1 MLIMNKLLTR
11 KLFLFTLCGFINL
24 NSAFSQGHILIVGG
38 GTENYNDWSNIPYA
52 WAVDNS
58 DNQKVAIVSFN
69 NESEWL
75 PNYFI
80 SLGATAAK
88 NFRINTSALANSQET
103 YDSLMVYDVIF
114 FKGGNQANYYLTYKN
129 SKVQDAVTDKFNLGG
144 VIAGTSA
151 GLAILSGV
159 IYTAENG
166 TAYSD
171 NCLKNIFH
179 SSITLKNDF
188 LNLMQGYIF
197 DSHFVERGRLAR
209 LLAFMARW
217 KHDHDEDL
225 IGIGVDDMTAFCIDL
240 SDPDNAIGYAW
251 GTAAVNIYRDGEF
264 GHQDNKLFC
273 QDVKATQLLHG
284 CTINLNTYEVEG
296 FNSQMSVEQTAE
308 FGNRTILL
316 SGSDPVSENQMFIAH
331 ILDSLG
337 SKSEPILIITG
348 TNTALANAYKQAF
361 ISAGANNVEVEQA
374 VASNNSNP
382 VFQEWIEQSWKF
394 VFIDNSYQTLYDFMF
409 SGSGNGAL
417 LLEKI
422 HSTEVAVGFVGDNS
436 RMAGAQ
442 VVSDNYITNPNASFY
457 GQLTFNPGLN
467 LLSTMVIMPNTYLY
481 STDYY
486 ENTNSALPYAM
497 LQEQVYRGIWLT
509 VKNYMKYYV
518 EFPYSYITVY
528 GESPAMILTSQEGN
542 YDLNAQLF
550 RNRQVGGFEYKDFQ
564 TLLYPNNLMVGDVVY
579 GIQSP
584 NENKA
589 LHANYDPALK
599 SITVY
604 FEASTAGNVEIA
616 LYNINGQLVHTFRKD
631 FMSGQERF
639 NLRVPELN
647 NGLFI
652 LRVVSKEFTAT
663 AKVRV
668 LH

>member
-1 MLIMNKLLTR
+1 MNKLLTR
-11 KLFLFTLCGFINL
+11 KLLLVALYAFITL
-24 NSAFSQGHILIVGG
+24 SAAFSQGHIMIVGG

-58 DNQKVAIVSFN
+58 ENQKVAIVSFN

-75 PNYFI
+75 PDYFI

-88 NFRINTSALANSQET
+88 NFRINTSALANFQDT
-103 YDSLMVYDVIF
+103 YDSLMVYDVIY

-129 SKVQDAVTDKFNLGG
+129 SKVQDAVTDKFNEGG

-159 IYTAENG
+159 MYTAENG

-188 LNLMQGYIF
+188 LNLMPGYLF

-225 IGIGVDDMTAFCIDL
+225 VGIGVDDMTAFCIDL

-251 GTAAVNIYRDGEF
+251 GTAAVNIYRDGVF

-284 CTINLNTYEVEG
+284 CSINLSTFEVEG
-296 FNSQMSVEQTAE
+296 FVSQMSVEQTTE
-308 FGNRTILL
+308 FGNRTVLL
-316 SGSDPVSENQMFIAH
+316 SGSDPVNENQLFIT
-331 ILDSLG
+331 LMVDSVG

-348 TNTALANAYKQAF
+348 TNTTLANAYKQAY
-361 ISAGANNVEVEQA
+361 INAGATNVEVEQA
-374 VASNNSNP
+374 IPSNNSNP
-382 VFQEWIEQSWKF
+382 AFQELIEQTWKF
-394 VFIDNSYQTLYDFMF
+394 VFAGNAYHTLYDFMY
-409 SGSGNGAL
+409 SGSGNGDL

-422 HSTEVAVGFVGDNS
+422 HSTGVVVGFVGDNS

-442 VVSDNYITNPNASFY
+442 LVSDNYITNPSASFY
-457 GQLTFNPGLN
+457 GQLAFNPGLN

-497 LQEQVYRGIWLT
+497 LKEQVHRGVWLT
-509 VKNYMKYYV
+509 VKNFMKYYV

-542 YDLNAQLF
+542 YDLNAQIF
-550 RNRQVGGFEYKDFQ
+550 RNRQVGGFENMVFQ

-579 GIQSP
+579 GV
-584 NENKA
+584 ENLAQNNA
-589 LHANYDPALK
+589 LRAYYDPASQAINIRFK
-599 SITVY
+599 ST
-604 FEASTAGNVEIA
+604 EAGSTLLGLFNT
-616 LYNINGQLVHTFRKD
+616 NGQLIDTQNQNLQGGEHHIIFRTPGLKD
-631 FMSGQERF
+631 GLYLLHVQT
-639 NLRVPELN
+639 
-647 NGLFI
+647 NGAI
-652 LRVVSKEFTAT
+652 SQV
-663 AKVRV
+663 KVMV
-668 LH
+668 FH